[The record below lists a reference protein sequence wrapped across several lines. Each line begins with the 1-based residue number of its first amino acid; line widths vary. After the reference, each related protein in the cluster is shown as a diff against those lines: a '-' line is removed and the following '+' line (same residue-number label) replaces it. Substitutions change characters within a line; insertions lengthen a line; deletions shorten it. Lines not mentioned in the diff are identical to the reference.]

1 MNFYSVCEALKN
13 AGIEDYKFEAR
24 VLLEEFCGSASE
36 FLEYDSAEL
45 EAAIKKRCQHYPLQY
60 ILGKWDF
67 YGYEFKV
74 NENCLIP
81 RSDTETVIEVA
92 KKLLPKGEPIRIADL
107 CAGSGCIGI
116 TLLRER
122 KNTLCDAVE
131 LYEKTLDIAKENAR
145 LNSVSERY
153 NPILADVL
161 VGDCL
166 DGEYDAIISN
176 PPYIRRGVLDTLS
189 DEVKKE
195 PIAALDGG
203 EDGLVFY
210 CAILDLYE
218 KNLKEDGKFIFEIG
232 YDQGD
237 SLKALAAERSMD
249 CMIVCDLGG
258 RDRVAVISRKP
269 LA

>member
-1 MNFYSVCEALKN
+1 MNFQSICEVLKA

-24 VLLEEFCGSASE
+24 VLLEDFCGSASE
-36 FLEYDSAEL
+36 FSEYESKEL

-60 ILGKWDF
+60 IIGKWDF

-81 RSDTETVIEVA
+81 RADTETVIEVA
-92 KKLLPKGEPIRIADL
+92 KKLLPKGETVRIADL

-116 TLLRER
+116 TLLRELE
-122 KNTLCDAVE
+122 NSVCDAVE
-131 LYEKTLDIAKENAR
+131 LYMQTLDIAKENAR
-145 LNSVSERY
+145 LNGVSGRY

-161 VGDCL
+161 AGDCL
-166 DGEYDAIISN
+166 DGEYSAIISN
-176 PPYIRRGVLDTLS
+176 PPYIRRDVLDSLS

-203 EDGLVFY
+203 EDGLIFY
-210 CAILDLYE
+210 RAILDLYAGNLD
-218 KNLKEDGKFIFEIG
+218 KNGKFIFEIG
-232 YDQGD
+232 YDQGR
-237 SLKALAAERSMD
+237 SLESLAAERSMD
-249 CMIVCDLGG
+249 CKIVRDLGG
-258 RDRVAVISRKP
+258 RDRVAVISRST

>member
-24 VLLEEFCGSASE
+24 ILLEDFCGSASE
-36 FLEYDSAEL
+36 FSEYDSAEL
-45 EAAIKKRCQHYPLQY
+45 DAAVKKRCQHYPLQY

-81 RSDTETVIEVA
+81 RADTETVVEVA
-92 KKLLPKGEPIRIADL
+92 KKLLPKDETVRIADL

-122 KNTLCDAVE
+122 KNMLCDGVE
-131 LYEKTLDIAKENAR
+131 LYEKTLEIAKENAD
-145 LNSVSERY
+145 LNGVSDRY

-161 VGDCL
+161 AGDCL
-166 DGEYDAIISN
+166 EGKYSAIISN
-176 PPYIRRGVLDTLS
+176 PPYIRRDVLDSLS

-195 PIAALDGG
+195 PVAALDGG
-203 EDGLVFY
+203 EDGLIFY
-210 CAILDLYE
+210 RAILDLYA
-218 KNLKEDGKFIFEIG
+218 KNLDGNGRFIFEIG
-232 YDQGD
+232 YDQGAH
-237 SLKALAAERSMD
+237 LKALAAERDMTCD
-249 CMIVCDLGG
+249 IICDLGG
-258 RDRVAVISRKP
+258 RDRVAVISPRA

>member
-1 MNFYSVCEALKN
+1 MNFQSICEVLKA

-36 FLEYDSAEL
+36 FAEYESEAL
-45 EAAIKKRCQHYPLQY
+45 EAAINKRCQHYPLQY
-60 ILGKWDF
+60 IIGKWDF

-74 NENCLIP
+74 NESCLIP
-81 RSDTETVIEVA
+81 RADTETVIEVA
-92 KKLLPKGEPIRIADL
+92 KKILPKGETVRFADL

-116 TLLRER
+116 TLLREL
-122 KNTLCDAVE
+122 KNSVCDAVE
-131 LYEKTLDIAKENAR
+131 LYPHTIEIAKENSQ
-145 LNSVSERY
+145 LNGVTDRY

-161 VGDCL
+161 AGDCL

-176 PPYIRRGVLDTLS
+176 PPYIRRDVLDKLS

-195 PIAALDGG
+195 PVAALDGG

-210 CAILDLYE
+210 RAILDLYE
-218 KNLKEDGKFIFEIG
+218 KNLKADGVFIFEIG
-232 YDQGD
+232 YDQGR
-237 SLKALAAERSMD
+237 SLKSLAAERAMD
-249 CMIVCDLGG
+249 CKIVYDLGG

>member
-1 MNFYSVCEALKN
+1 MNFNSVCEALKN

-24 VLLEEFCGSASE
+24 VLLEDFCGSASE

-45 EAAIKKRCQHYPLQY
+45 EAALKKRCQHYPLQY

-81 RSDTETVIEVA
+81 RADTETVIEVA
-92 KKLLPKGEPIRIADL
+92 KKLLPERETVRIADL

-116 TLLRER
+116 TLLREK
-122 KNTLCDAVE
+122 KNAFCDGVE

-145 LNSVSERY
+145 LNGVSERY

-176 PPYIRRGVLDTLS
+176 PPYIRRDVLDTLS

-203 EDGLVFY
+203 EDGLIFY
-210 CAILDLYE
+210 RAILDLYAE
-218 KNLKEDGKFIFEIG
+218 NLEENGKFIFEIG
-232 YDQGD
+232 YDQGQ
-237 SLKALAAERSMD
+237 SLRELAIQRQMD
-249 CMIVCDLGG
+249 CDIICDLGG
-258 RDRVAVISRKP
+258 RDRVAVISRKT